1 MGSDCVPFG
10 PVCLKIRGRF
20 LRGLTKMGRGQAT
33 AVRVLTIAA
42 MAGCALTGALAAQ
55 APQAQAPAAPTPAAA
70 PAVAAAPTASAADA
84 KHGKIVSYTCLG
96 CHGVDGYK
104 NAYPTYSVPEL
115 LGQNEQ
121 YLVTALHGYRDGD
134 RSHITMHSQTQSL
147 SEQDMADVATF
158 LAGKPLVASGK
169 AKESVPQAAQL
180 CVSCHGQDGI
190 AVAPIYPSLA
200 GQHEDYLVRALDE
213 YKHGGRKNA
222 IMRTFAANLSEA
234 DISTVAAYFSH
245 LTPGLKTEERPA
257 SFLEEH

>member
-1 MGSDCVPFG
+1 
-10 PVCLKIRGRF
+10 
-20 LRGLTKMGRGQAT
+20 MGRQAT

-42 MAGCALTGALAAQ
+42 VAGCVLTGAFAQ
-55 APQAQAPAAPTPAAA
+55 APQSPAPAAQTPAAA
-70 PAVAAAPTASAADA
+70 APAAAAAPSAGPADA
-84 KHGKIVSYTCLG
+84 RHGKVVSYTCLG

-121 YLVTALHGYRDGD
+121 YLLTALHGYRDGD
-134 RSHITMHSQTQSL
+134 RSHITMHSQTETL

-169 AKESVPQAAQL
+169 PQGSVPQAAQL
-180 CVSCHGQDGI
+180 CVSCHGQDGV

-200 GQHEDYLVRALDE
+200 GQHEDYIVRALDE

-222 IMRTFAANLSEA
+222 IMRGFAANLSEA
-234 DISTVAAYFSH
+234 DISTIAGYFSH
-245 LTPGLKTEERPA
+245 LTPGLKTEDRPV
-257 SFLEEH
+257 SFLESR